1 MLTLGSNVVV
11 TQDQTLPSPPTT
23 VEDPPRPSGGYSG
36 WDEPQPEQPP
46 APPRRNG
53 DRFWPRA
60 PKAEKHVWPKAR
72 DIPKLLSEGSQSDGG
87 VSFKSD
93 SGGDPS
99 YDVKK
104 LMDWN
109 GDWLPPPEEW
119 AARKGYT
126 NHHFGQVVEKWADGH
141 SKLCTKLMDTDS
153 PAFLGVEST
162 DGKWTTKDLVP
173 QYWLH
178 DKIDNDSL
186 RKFWGE
192 FPHRAPAPL
201 SDIDV
206 MEDPPYWE
214 RWDNDQPTHCFM
226 NALVVPEARIDKKN
240 SDNELESP
248 FAMLCTT
255 DRLARIQ
262 EIRESSERRREA
274 RRNRPIR
281 PIAQLVPQMPER
293 SLRPKANIYLRP
305 VQPADVRGVMVS
317 LPFLASAVT

>member
-186 RKFWGE
+186 RKFW
-192 FPHRAPAPL
+192 
-201 SDIDV
+201 
-206 MEDPPYWE
+206 
-214 RWDNDQPTHCFM
+214 
-226 NALVVPEARIDKKN
+226 
-240 SDNELESP
+240 ES
-248 FAMLCTT
+248 FHIV
-255 DRLARIQ
+255 RL
-262 EIRESSERRREA
+262 
-274 RRNRPIR
+274 
-281 PIAQLVPQMPER
+281 L
-293 SLRPKANIYLRP
+293 L
-305 VQPADVRGVMVS
+305 
-317 LPFLASAVT
+317 

>member
-1 MLTLGSNVVV
+1 M
-11 TQDQTLPSPPTT
+11 
-23 VEDPPRPSGGYSG
+23 
-36 WDEPQPEQPP
+36 
-46 APPRRNG
+46 
-53 DRFWPRA
+53 
-60 PKAEKHVWPKAR
+60 
-72 DIPKLLSEGSQSDGG
+72 
-87 VSFKSD
+87 
-93 SGGDPS
+93 
-99 YDVKK
+99 
-104 LMDWN
+104 
-109 GDWLPPPEEW
+109 
-119 AARKGYT
+119 
-126 NHHFGQVVEKWADGH
+126 
-141 SKLCTKLMDTDS
+141 
-153 PAFLGVEST
+153 
-162 DGKWTTKDLVP
+162 
-173 QYWLH
+173 
-178 DKIDNDSL
+178 
-186 RKFWGE
+186 GE